1 MRCSDCVALI
11 ARKLD
16 GTLTGRETKRL
27 ETHLAECGRCRAEL
41 VLQKKLVHALKKEI
55 SDGVSGDFTR
65 RVTERTADLAGARRR
80 QWFNLRNLLPA
91 IPAVAA
97 AILLVVFG
105 KDLGA
110 LVAPGVE
117 AVADVTGG
125 PLAAFG
131 DRVAQTLAGIPTVS
145 DGSLPDS
152 GILSRIFANLYVGI
166 SIACAAVVWAFSKAY
181 TFVRD

>member
-1 MRCSDCVALI
+1 
-11 ARKLD
+11 
-16 GTLTGRETKRL
+16 
-27 ETHLAECGRCRAEL
+27 
-41 VLQKKLVHALKKEI
+41 
-55 SDGVSGDFTR
+55 
-65 RVTERTADLAGARRR
+65 
-80 QWFNLRNLLPA
+80 LPA